1 MTETKSVSPL
11 RLGVFVAA
19 LIWFLFS
26 FHELFKAFVNIN
38 EYALFVGP
46 SSTWILITDI
56 SGVIGL
62 VVRTIASLIAVLGL
76 ALYLFKSPSKA
87 SLMKILKTVLV
98 LEAIYWLSLLIS
110 GIWGVLPAAI
120 GGIGS
125 AGDSGV
131 SFNLVFLVNTGI
143 PCLVEAVAL
152 PIALIKLFFALNPN
166 KPQNAVVKW
175 GLITMAVY
183 VIVFWLNNTCNWL
196 TAALYHGSG
205 IILDHPANIF
215 SFALTAFGLLG
226 LALYALYFTK
236 KSVGIASLGKVD
248 WQKVG
253 TIVVILGLY
262 FDIIY
267 VMWLLLGSVGGWNEW
282 YAWFLGHNMD
292 LWLVALPIAGLPLLF
307 KQKSDEK

>member
-1 MTETKSVSPL
+1 LTETKSFSPL
-11 RLGVFVAA
+11 KLGVFVAA

-38 EYALFVGP
+38 EYAFFVGP
-46 SSTWILITDI
+46 SSTWVLITDV

-62 VVRTIASLIAVLGL
+62 VVRAIASFIAVVGL
-76 ALYLFKSPSKA
+76 ALYLFKSPSKP
-87 SLMKILKTVLV
+87 SLLKILKTVLV

-110 GIWGVLPAAI
+110 GIWGVLPSAI

-125 AGDSGV
+125 AGDSGI

-143 PCLVEAVAL
+143 PCLVEAIAL
-152 PIALIKLFFALNPN
+152 PIVLIKLFFALNPN
-166 KPQNAVVKW
+166 KPKSAVVKW

-205 IILDHPANIF
+205 IILDYPANIF

-226 LALYALYFTK
+226 LALYAVYFTK
-236 KSVGIASLGKVD
+236 KSVGIDSLGKVD

-253 TIVVILGLY
+253 TIVVLLGLY

-292 LWLVALPIAGLPLLF
+292 LWIVALPLAGLPLLF

>member
-1 MTETKSVSPL
+1 LTEKKSITPL
-11 RLGVFVAA
+11 RLGVFIAS

-38 EYALFVGP
+38 EYVFFEGP
-46 SSTWILITDI
+46 SATWILITDV

-62 VVRTIASLIAVLGL
+62 IVRTIASILAVMGL
-76 ALYLFKSPSKA
+76 LFYMFKNTSGA
-87 SLMKILKTVLV
+87 SLLKILKIVIV

-110 GIWGVLPAAI
+110 GIWGVLPSVI
-120 GGIGS
+120 GGISG
-125 AGDSGV
+125 AGEGI

-143 PCLVEAVAL
+143 PCLFEAIAL
-152 PIALIKLFFALNPN
+152 PIVLLKLFFALNPN

-175 GLITMAVY
+175 GLIAMAVY

-205 IILDHPANIF
+205 LILDYPANIF
-215 SFALTAFGLLG
+215 SFSLTAFGLLALG
-226 LALYALYFTK
+226 LYAVYFTK
-236 KSVGIASLGKVD
+236 KSVGIASLNKVD
-248 WQKVG
+248 WHKVG
-253 TIVVILGLY
+253 AIVVLLGLY

-282 YAWFLGHNMD
+282 YAWILGHNMD

-307 KQKSDEK
+307 KSKSEK